1 MPGDRAHSVVLC
13 WGMRLKEAK
22 EAEAA
27 GRLSEEDGNF
37 LRLFSRW
44 VAGRKGGGH
53 TAESCALLG
62 RTAAVFRSGVS
73 LLDRRR

>member
-27 GRLSEEDGNF
+27 GRLSREDRNF
-37 LRLFSRW
+37 LRLFSR
-44 VAGRKGGGH
+44 
-53 TAESCALLG
+53 C
-62 RTAAVFRSGVS
+62 
-73 LLDRRR
+73 